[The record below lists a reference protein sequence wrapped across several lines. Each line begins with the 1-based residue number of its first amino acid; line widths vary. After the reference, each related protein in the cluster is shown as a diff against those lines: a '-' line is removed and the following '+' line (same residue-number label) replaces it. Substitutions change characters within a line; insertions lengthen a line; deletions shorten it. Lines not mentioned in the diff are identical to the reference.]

1 MNDAILPEGLK
12 LPAVFRYGSFYDL
25 LADAAFQHKQ
35 AARAAK
41 EADSYITNRF
51 ARASILA
58 SALSVECTANCLLAT
73 LDIPKALVDE
83 IDRMTPLGKIET
95 SLRLRGLPPIARGSR
110 EVQLIQELVKIRN
123 DHVHPRASNIP
134 AELSSPEDGD
144 AHWMLPISLEG
155 ELWPQLKIPKRPMF
169 WSHESSLTVLRAV
182 TDFYR
187 HLFLTLMA
195 SVEDDLQPM
204 LSSRLEVGSAHILV
218 ESDEVR
224 RELEGAKEWGVD
236 LEFFG
241 MFLPSGSAPILPI
254 RPRAPE

>member
-1 MNDAILPEGLK
+1 MNEPSHPEDTK
-12 LPAVFRYGSFYDL
+12 LQAVFRYGAFYDL
-25 LADAAFQHKQ
+25 LAYAVFQHRQ
-35 AARAAK
+35 AAKAAE
-41 EADSYITNRF
+41 EADSYTTNRF

-73 LDIPKALVDE
+73 LDIPKALADE
-83 IDRMTPLGKIET
+83 VDRMTPLGKIEAC
-95 SLRLRGLPPIARGSR
+95 LRLHNLSPIARGSR
-110 EVQLIQELVKIRN
+110 EVQLMSELVKIRN

-144 AHWMLPISLEG
+144 AHWMLPISLEA

-169 WSHESSLTVLRAV
+169 WSHESSQAVLKAI
-182 TDFYR
+182 TEFYR

-195 SVEDDLQPM
+195 SVEGDLQPM
-204 LSSRLEVGSAHILV
+204 LSSRLEIGSAHIMA
-218 ESDEVR
+218 EPDEVR

-241 MFLPSGSAPILPI
+241 MFLPSGSAPIPPL
-254 RPRAPE
+254 RQRGAE